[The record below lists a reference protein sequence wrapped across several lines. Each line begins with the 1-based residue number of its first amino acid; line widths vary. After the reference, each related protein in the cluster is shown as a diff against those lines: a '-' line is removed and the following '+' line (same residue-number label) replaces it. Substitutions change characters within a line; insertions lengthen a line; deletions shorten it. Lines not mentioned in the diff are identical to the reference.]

1 MMKEKIEGGEK
12 ENKIYILINNNIGPV
27 FVKNTT
33 SPINLTVTKSAKKKK
48 CKSKN

>member
-33 SPINLTVTKSAKKKK
+33 SPINLIVTKSAKKKK
-48 CKSKN
+48 M